1 LFYYYFYCRPLNSFN
16 FSGDAIYGTG
26 LVAALLS
33 LIIALVK
40 YNSAEVLKSP
50 KSRQSKVPKPNDYS
64 SPTHP
69 THSTAAQNSNAPSSF
84 SFAPTS
90 IVHDSHIQPI
100 RDFLTLLSDS
110 HRVDLRNDNA
120 SAAVETRF
128 HSASAT
134 PLSSAQVQPAL
145 ITHTVRQVNEVA
157 NYREKAFCGCQKGKC
172 ISGNCKCHR
181 ARRACTPLCHG
192 GKPNIKCEA
201 TIDRVYE

>member
-1 LFYYYFYCRPLNSFN
+1 
-16 FSGDAIYGTG
+16 

-40 YNSAEVLKSP
+40 LHAKDNSAEVLKSP

-64 SPTHP
+64 SPTHS
-69 THSTAAQNSNAPSSF
+69 THSTAAQNSNAPPSF

-90 IVHDSHIQPI
+90 IAHDSHIQPI
-100 RDFLTLLSDS
+100 RDFLTLISDS

-120 SAAVETRF
+120 SAPVETRF

-134 PLSSAQVQPAL
+134 PLSSAQVQPTL
-145 ITHTVRQVNEVA
+145 ITQTVRQVNEVA

-172 ISGNCKCHR
+172 ISGNCRCQR